1 MQKNAT
7 KTVVWGGGGGEL
19 GNWYS
24 YLSHIMGALRE
35 KVAKSIKWEELL
47 LKTTSNAIFNMKKF
61 DLDES

>member
-7 KTVVWGGGGGEL
+7 KTVVCGGGGG
-19 GNWYS
+19 G
-24 YLSHIMGALRE
+24 GALRE